1 MQTKN
6 YLYQAF
12 IFMYNYLFSF
22 KFKPWLA
29 ISILY
34 FLTFTKDN
42 LLNVEIKILIKPED
56 YLSE

>member
-1 MQTKN
+1 MQTKK

-42 LLNVEIKILIKPED
+42 LLKVEIKILIKP
-56 YLSE
+56 